1 MFLVLSQTNMA
12 MPGTDGHHNVMPF
25 VLPLTVCCESKISI
39 SFLYFTVQLLL
50 SSFYVLLF
58 LISNFTHSSL
68 STPWEIYPLMSLND
82 IHIAKS
88 NGSFSGFILLHCLAS
103 FKVVDYCVLP
113 ETIFG
118 VAIMGRYHDSYHDT
132 TLLFSFYLSS
142 YFLLLVSHLLYTIK
156 CWHF

>member
-1 MFLVLSQTNMA
+1 MHVSGLVSDQYGYAGRWWTSQGRA
-12 MPGTDGHHNVMPF
+12 F
-25 VLPLTVCCESKISI
+25 CSSITVCCESKISI

-50 SSFYVLLF
+50 SSCYILFF

-82 IHIAKS
+82 THIAKS

-103 FKVVDYCVLP
+103 FRVVDYCVLP

-118 VAIMGRYHDSYHDT
+118 AAIMGSYHDSYHDT
-132 TLLFSFYLSS
+132 TLFV
-142 YFLLLVSHLLYTIK
+142 FLLPFWLLFITGFSSSIY
-156 CWHF
+156 H